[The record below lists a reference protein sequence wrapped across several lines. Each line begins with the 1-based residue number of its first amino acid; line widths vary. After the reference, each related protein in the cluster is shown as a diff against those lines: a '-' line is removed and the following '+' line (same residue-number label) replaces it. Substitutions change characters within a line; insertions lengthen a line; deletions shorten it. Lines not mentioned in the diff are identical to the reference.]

1 MNLNPKGP
9 ELMDKCQYGKMV
21 TSPSGQGA
29 ILVGC
34 NENPESLYE
43 LRNISGQLEWRKMKQ
58 TLQYPRY
65 FTIAITIP
73 DNLVNCH

>member
-1 MNLNPKGP
+1 
-9 ELMDKCQYGKMV
+9 MV

-34 NENPESLYE
+34 VGSQESLYE
-43 LRNISGQLEWRKMKQ
+43 LRSIEGQLEWRKMKQ
-58 TLQYPRY
+58 KLQYPRY
-65 FTIAITIP
+65 FSIAMTIP

>member
-1 MNLNPKGP
+1 
-9 ELMDKCQYGKMV
+9 MV

-43 LRNISGQLEWRKMKQ
+43 LRNINGQLEWRKMKQ
-58 TLQYPRY
+58 KLQYPKY
-65 FTIAITIP
+65 LTIAMTIP
-73 DNLVNCH
+73 DNIVSCHL